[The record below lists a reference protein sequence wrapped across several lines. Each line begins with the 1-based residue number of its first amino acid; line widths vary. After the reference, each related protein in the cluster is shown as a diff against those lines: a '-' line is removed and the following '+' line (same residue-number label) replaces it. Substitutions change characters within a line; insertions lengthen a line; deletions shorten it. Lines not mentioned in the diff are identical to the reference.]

1 MDAEKLSRL
10 VQAAAYGDD
19 RAWETLVEHFSGLI
33 WSVAGAYGLTRADA
47 ADVTQ
52 VTWLRLVEHLGRLKD
67 PSRLAAWLVT
77 TTRRECLRRLRTAN
91 REVPAS
97 DDYRLE
103 SLGSEGPSPE
113 SLILRTERAVQ
124 IWRAFRQLDSRCQEL
139 LRALLLAHP
148 ALSYEE
154 VAEAFGIPTG
164 SIGPTRGR
172 CLDQLRRKLGSGVST
187 AT

>member
-1 MDAEKLSRL
+1 MDAEELNSL
-10 VQAAAYGDD
+10 VQAAADGDD

-33 WSVAGAYGLTRADA
+33 WSVAGAYGFARSEA

-52 VTWLRLVEHLGRLKD
+52 VSWLRLVEHLGRLKD
-67 PSRLAAWLVT
+67 PSRLGAWLVT
-77 TTRRECLRRLRTAN
+77 TTRRECLRRLRAGHY
-91 REVPAS
+91 EVPAS
-97 DDYRLE
+97 DDQRFETLR
-103 SLGSEGPSPE
+103 SDVPSPE
-113 SLILRTERAVQ
+113 SLVLKTERAVL

-154 VAEAFGIPTG
+154 VAEAFGMPIG